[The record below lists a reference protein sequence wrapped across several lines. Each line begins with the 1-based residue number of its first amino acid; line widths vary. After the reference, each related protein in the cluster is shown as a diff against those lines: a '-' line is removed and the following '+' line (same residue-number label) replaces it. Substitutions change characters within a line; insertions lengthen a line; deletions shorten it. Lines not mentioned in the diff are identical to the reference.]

1 MSGEQLASPNER
13 LKIPAW
19 ITEEYFID
27 ILEKDVPDFES
38 IRQFT
43 PIAATAPGEN
53 YTSIMV
59 RVIIDVEIKDK
70 QMQRVSYIV
79 KTDLETSE
87 ARAVINSMNFFPK
100 ERRMYAS
107 YLPKL
112 EQLYRD
118 IVGLE
123 VQFAPRC
130 VRIEETPERITLV
143 MEDLK
148 CKNFK
153 NIDRLNGFDMSHVT
167 AVLRKLAEFHA
178 ASAVYEER
186 NGPYESLYYDS
197 FFNETNRSKF
207 NEMYSLRKDIFR
219 KAMLEWDLEDV
230 EKYLSKFPEADEF
243 YEENVRINQ
252 VDPSE
257 FNVLNHGDC
266 WSNNIMFTY
275 NQNNAIEEV
284 IFVDFQIS
292 KWGSPAQ
299 DLWYLITNSVA
310 LDIKVKEFD
319 HIIQI
324 YHQHLLK
331 CLQLLKYA
339 KKMPTLKELHITM
352 LKYGYWGVFTANI
365 ITPAVLLPSDKDAN
379 MDSMLKPGPEGDQFR
394 FKAFT
399 SPFYKQAM
407 RQLYPFLYNK
417 GIFDI
422 TRSSEYE

>member
-1 MSGEQLASPNER
+1 MSGEQLVSPNER

-19 ITEEYFID
+19 IKEEYFVN
-27 ILEKDVPDFES
+27 ILERDVPDFKS

-43 PIAATAPGEN
+43 AIAATTPGEN
-53 YTSIMV
+53 YTSVMV
-59 RVIIDVEIKDK
+59 RVIIDVEIKGFFFLLYLFFYLHKFINRFCSSDK

-87 ARAVINSMNFFPK
+87 ARAMINSMNLFPK

-107 YLPKL
+107 YLPKF

-123 VQFAPRC
+123 VQFSPRC
-130 VRIEETPERITLV
+130 VHIEETPERITLV

-153 NIDRLNGFDMSHVT
+153 NIDRLIGFDMPHVT
-167 AVLRKLAEFHA
+167 AVVRKLAQFHA

-197 FFNETNRSKF
+197 FFNETNRSQF
-207 NEMYSLRKDIFR
+207 HEIYSLRKDIFR
-219 KAMLEWDLEDV
+219 KAMLEWNLDDV

-243 YEENVRINQ
+243 YEENVRMNH

-275 NQNNAIEEV
+275 NQNNAVEEV

-310 LDIKVKEFD
+310 LEIKIKEFD

-339 KKMPTLKELHITM
+339 KKIPTLKELHITM
-352 LKYGYWGVFTANI
+352 LKYGYWGKFSLFFA
-365 ITPAVLLPSDKDAN
+365 
-379 MDSMLKPGPEGDQFR
+379 
-394 FKAFT
+394 
-399 SPFYKQAM
+399 
-407 RQLYPFLYNK
+407 
-417 GIFDI
+417 
-422 TRSSEYE
+422 